1 MKVLFM
7 CTANSCRSIL
17 SEAMFNHLA
26 PAGFEAISSGSFP
39 KGQVL
44 PRSLSTLQAAG
55 ISVEGLYSKGNDAFE
70 GSPPDIVIT
79 VCDNAA
85 GEACPV
91 YFGLAVKAH
100 WGLQDPSHIRGD
112 EAQVDAA
119 FKATLD
125 IIAARCKAFFA
136 LPFASLSSDGLKV
149 ELERIALKPTGFQ
162 VEPER
167 NVGHPVGHS
176 NLHGFLTPR

>member
-26 PAGFEAISSGSFP
+26 PQGFQAVSSGSCP

-55 ISVEGLYSKGNDAFE
+55 ISTEGLYSKGNEAFE
-70 GSPPDIVIT
+70 GSPPDLVIT
-79 VCDNAA
+79 VCDKAA

-91 YFGLAVKAH
+91 YFGPAVKAH
-100 WGLQDPSHIRGD
+100 WGLEDPSDVNGD
-112 EAQVDAA
+112 EASVQAA
-119 FKATLD
+119 FDATLET
-125 IIAARCKAFFA
+125 IATRCRAFFA
-136 LPFASLSSDGLKV
+136 LPFSQLTPVQLKT
-149 ELERIALKPTGFQ
+149 ELERIAGLQAVRHTG
-162 VEPER
+162 
-167 NVGHPVGHS
+167 
-176 NLHGFLTPR
+176 

>member
-26 PAGFEAISSGSFP
+26 PQGFAAVSSGSFP

-55 ISVEGLYSKGNDAFE
+55 IRTEGLYSKGNDAFE
-70 GSPPDIVIT
+70 DSPPDVVIT
-79 VCDNAA
+79 VCDKAA

-91 YFGLAVKAH
+91 YFGPAVKAH
-100 WGLQDPSHIRGD
+100 WGLADPSEVQGD
-112 EAQVDAA
+112 QASIQAA
-119 FKATLD
+119 FDATLET
-125 IIAARCKAFFA
+125 IASRCRAFFA
-136 LPFASLSSDGLKV
+136 LPFARLSPGELKV
-149 ELERIALKPTGFQ
+149 ELERIALLEIAT
-162 VEPER
+162 
-167 NVGHPVGHS
+167 S
-176 NLHGFLTPR
+176 

>member
-1 MKVLFM
+1 METAMKVLFM

-26 PAGFEAISSGSFP
+26 PPGFEAISAGSFP

-55 ISVEGLYSKGNDAFE
+55 ISIEGLYSKGNEAFQD
-70 GSPPDIVIT
+70 SPPDVVIT
-79 VCDNAA
+79 VCDKAA

-91 YFGLAVKAH
+91 YFGPAVKTH
-100 WGLQDPSHIRGD
+100 WGLEDPSEVQGD
-112 EAQVDAA
+112 EAQVEAA

-125 IIAARCKAFFA
+125 IITARCEAFFA
-136 LPFASLSSDGLKV
+136 LPFARLSPDELKA
-149 ELERIALKPTGFQ
+149 ELHRIASTPQ
-162 VEPER
+162 
-167 NVGHPVGHS
+167 PV
-176 NLHGFLTPR
+176 